1 VIYYLLYPLHE
12 QFNALNVLRYVPFR
26 AIAAALT
33 ALGVTFGLYPW
44 FIRRLQSRQ
53 IGQVVRKEG
62 PEGHLSKAGTP
73 TMGGALILLA
83 LIIST
88 VLWADPG
95 NLMVWVVTAVTA
107 AYGVIGYVDDAA
119 KIRNKDT
126 RGLPGRWKL
135 ILQFAVAIAIS
146 AYLFYGDRGLPPDWL
161 AIRLR
166 LSVPFVAFDNPH
178 LVKAAGMAAAAASG
192 GVSLP
197 PWAYVGF
204 ASVRIV
210 GFSNAVNLTDGLDR
224 LAIGPVMINAGTFM
238 ILAYI
243 AGVTFFGNVLAD
255 YLFVPSLPSAIE
267 LSIYCG
273 ALMGAGFGFLW
284 YNTYPAQVFMGDVG
298 SLALGGGIG
307 SLAVM
312 TKNELLSLLLGGIFV
327 VEAIS
332 VIGQVASYKL
342 FKKRIFLMAPI
353 HHHFEEKGWPEPR
366 IIVRFWII
374 GIMLALA
381 SLATLKLR

>member
-1 VIYYLLYPLHE
+1 MIYYFLYPLHDHPSLG
-12 QFNALNVLRYVPFR
+12 FLNVLRYVPFR

-33 ALGVTFGLYPW
+33 ALAVTWGLYPW

-53 IGQVVRKEG
+53 IGQVIRAEG

-95 NLMVWVVTAVTA
+95 SSMVWVVTAVTS
-107 AYGVIGYVDDAA
+107 AYGVVGYIDDAA
-119 KIRNKDT
+119 KIRKKDT
-126 RGLPGRWKL
+126 GGLSGRWKL
-135 ILQFAVAIAIS
+135 ILQFAVAIGIGV
-146 AYLFYGDRGLPPDWL
+146 YLWYGAAGLPEDWI
-161 AIRLR
+161 AIRNR
-166 LSVPFVAFDNPH
+166 LSVPFLAFDRSPIE
-178 LVKAAGMAAAAASG
+178 LPSWLYVMLAATCIA
-192 GVSLP
+192 
-197 PWAYVGF
+197 
-204 ASVRIV
+204 
-210 GFSNAVNLTDGLDR
+210 GFSNAVNLTDGLDG
-224 LAIGPVMINAGTFM
+224 LAIGPVMVNAGTYM
-238 ILAYI
+238 ILAYL
-243 AGVTFFGNVLAD
+243 AGVTFFGEDLAS
-255 YLFVPSLPSAIE
+255 YLRIAPLPSALE

-273 ALMGAGFGFLW
+273 ALIGAGFGFLW

-298 SLALGGGIG
+298 ALALGGGLG

-327 VEAIS
+327 VEALS

-342 FKKRIFLMAPI
+342 FKKRILLMAPI
-353 HHHFEEKGWPEPR
+353 HHHFEKKGWPEPR
-366 IIVRFWII
+366 VIVRFWII
-374 GIMLALA
+374 SVMLALA

>member
-1 VIYYLLYPLHE
+1 MIYYFLYPLHDE
-12 QFNALNVLRYVPFR
+12 FGALNVLRYVPFR
-26 AIAAALT
+26 AIAASLT
-33 ALGVTFGLYPW
+33 ALGVAFGLYPW

-53 IGQVVRKEG
+53 IGQVIRKEG

-95 NLMVWVVTAVTA
+95 NFMVWVVTAVTA
-107 AYGVIGYVDDAA
+107 LYGVVGYIDDAA
-119 KIRNKDT
+119 KIRKKST
-126 RGLPGRWKL
+126 GGLAGRWKL
-135 ILQFAVAIAIS
+135 VLQFAVAIGLCC
-146 AYLFYGDRGLPPDWL
+146 YLWYGHVGLPADWL
-161 AIRLR
+161 AIRNR
-166 LSVPFVAFDNPH
+166 LAVPFLAFDNPQ
-178 LVKAAGMAAAAASG
+178 LIKALGAAAAAPG
-192 GVSLP
+192 LELP
-197 PWAYVGF
+197 PWAYVIF
-204 ASVRIV
+204 ASICIV
-210 GFSNAVNLTDGLDR
+210 GFSNGVNLTDGLDG
-224 LAIGPVMINAGTFM
+224 LAIGPVMVNAGTFM
-238 ILAYI
+238 ILAYL
-243 AGVTFFGNVLAD
+243 AGVTFFGRDLAE
-255 YLFVPSLPSAIE
+255 YLRIPSLPSAIE

-312 TKNELLSLLLGGIFV
+312 TKNELLALLLGGIFV
-327 VEAIS
+327 VEVVS

-353 HHHFEEKGWPEPR
+353 HHHFEKKGWPEPR

-374 GIMLALA
+374 SIMLALA

>member
-1 VIYYLLYPLHE
+1 MIYHFLYPLRDE
-12 QFNALNVLRYVPFR
+12 IGFLNVLRYVPFR

-53 IGQVVRKEG
+53 IGQVIRKEG

-88 VLWADPG
+88 VLWADPS
-95 NLMVWVVTAVTA
+95 NFMVWVVTAVTA
-107 AYGVIGYVDDAA
+107 SYGVIGYVDDAA
-119 KIRNKDT
+119 KIRKKDT
-126 RGLPGRWKL
+126 GGLAGRYKL
-135 ILQFAVAIAIS
+135 LLQFAVAIALGI
-146 AYLFYGDRGLPPDWL
+146 YLWYGETGLPSDWL
-161 AIRLR
+161 EVRDR
-166 LSVPFVAFDNPH
+166 LSVPFLSYERVPIVVPKW
-178 LVKAAGMAAAAASG
+178 L
-192 GVSLP
+192 
-197 PWAYVGF
+197 YVLF
-204 ASVRIV
+204 ASVCIV
-210 GFSNAVNLTDGLDR
+210 GTSNAVNLTDGLDG
-224 LAIGPVMINAGTFM
+224 LAIGPVMVNAGTYM
-238 ILAYI
+238 ILAYLT
-243 AGVTFFGNVLAD
+243 GVAFFGYSLAA
-255 YLFVPSLPSAIE
+255 YLRIPSIPSAIE

-273 ALMGAGFGFLW
+273 ALIGSGFGFLW

-312 TKNELLSLLLGGIFV
+312 TKNELLSLLLGGIFL

-332 VIGQVASYKL
+332 VIGQVASYKM

-353 HHHFEEKGWPEPR
+353 HHHFEKLGWPEPR

-374 GIMLALA
+374 SVMLALA

>member
-1 VIYYLLYPLHE
+1 MIYYFLYPLSDNPALG
-12 QFNALNVLRYVPFR
+12 FLNVLRYVPFR

-62 PEGHLSKAGTP
+62 PEAHLSKAGTP

-95 NLMVWVVTAVTA
+95 NFMVWVVTAVTT
-107 AYGVIGYVDDAA
+107 AYGVVGYVDDAR
-119 KIRNKDT
+119 KIRKKDT
-126 RGLPGRWKL
+126 GGLAGRWKL
-135 ILQFAVAIAIS
+135 VFQFAVAFGICGYLWYGDAGLPHDWIAIR
-146 AYLFYGDRGLPPDWL
+146 DRVSLPFL
-161 AIRLR
+161 
-166 LSVPFVAFDNPH
+166 AFD
-178 LVKAAGMAAAAASG
+178 KQAI
-192 GVSLP
+192 SLP
-197 PWAYVGF
+197 PWLYVIF
-204 ASVRIV
+204 ASVCIV
-210 GFSNAVNLTDGLDR
+210 GFSNAVNLTDGLDG
-224 LAIGPVMINAGTFM
+224 LAIGPVMINSGTYM
-238 ILAYI
+238 ILAYL
-243 AGVTFFGNVLAD
+243 AGVTFFGSDLAA
-255 YLFVPSLPSAIE
+255 YLRIPSLPSAIE
-267 LSIYCG
+267 LSVYCA
-273 ALMGAGFGFLW
+273 ALIGAGFGFLW

-332 VIGQVASYKL
+332 VIGQVASYKM

-353 HHHFEEKGWPEPR
+353 HHHFEKKGWPEPR
-366 IIVRFWII
+366 VIVRFWII
-374 GIMLALA
+374 SIMLAMA
-381 SLATLKLR
+381 TLATLKLR

>member
-1 VIYYLLYPLHE
+1 MIYYFLYPLSDHPA
-12 QFNALNVLRYVPFR
+12 FGFLNVLRYVPFR

-33 ALGVTFGLYPW
+33 ALGVTWGLYPW

-62 PEGHLSKAGTP
+62 PAAHLSKAGTP

-88 VLWADPG
+88 VLWADPA
-95 NLMVWVVTAVTA
+95 NFMVWVVTAVTT
-107 AYGVIGYVDDAA
+107 AYGVVGYVDDAR
-119 KIRNKDT
+119 KIRKKDT
-126 RGLPGRWKL
+126 GGLAGRWKL
-135 ILQFAVAIAIS
+135 VLQFAVALS
-146 AYLFYGDRGLPPDWL
+146 LCAYLWYGEAGLPQDWI
-161 AIRLR
+161 ALR
-166 LSVPFVAFDNPH
+166 DRISLPFLAFDRHPIE
-178 LVKAAGMAAAAASG
+178 
-192 GVSLP
+192 LP
-197 PWAYVGF
+197 PWAYVLF
-204 ASVRIV
+204 AAVCIV
-210 GFSNAVNLTDGLDR
+210 GFSNAVNLTDGLDG
-224 LAIGPVMINAGTFM
+224 LAIGPVMVNSATYM
-238 ILAYI
+238 VLAYL
-243 AGVTFFGNVLAD
+243 AGVTFFGYDLAM
-255 YLFVPSLPSAIE
+255 YLRIPSLPSAIE
-267 LSIYCG
+267 LSVYCA
-273 ALMGAGFGFLW
+273 ALIGAGFGFLW

-327 VEAIS
+327 LEAVS

-353 HHHFEEKGWPEPR
+353 HHHFEKKGWPEPR
-366 IIVRFWII
+366 VIVRFWILSV
-374 GIMLALA
+374 MLALA

>member
-1 VIYYLLYPLHE
+1 MLYYLLYPLRDIE
-12 QFNALNVLRYVPFR
+12 GLGFLNVLRYVPFR
-26 AIAAALT
+26 AIAASLT

-62 PEGHLSKAGTP
+62 PESHLSKAGTP

-88 VLWADPG
+88 LLWADPS
-95 NLMVWVVTAVTA
+95 NFMVWVVTAVTS

-119 KIRNKDT
+119 KIRKNNT
-126 RGLPGRWKL
+126 GGLAGRWKL
-135 ILQFAVAIAIS
+135 LLQFAVALGIGT
-146 AYLFYGDRGLPPDWL
+146 YLWYGEGGLPADWIE
-161 AIRLR
+161 IRNR
-166 LSVPFVAFDNPH
+166 VNVPFLAFERVP
-178 LVKAAGMAAAAASG
+178 VE
-192 GVSLP
+192 LP
-197 PWAYVGF
+197 PWLYVIF
-204 ASVRIV
+204 AAICIV
-210 GFSNAVNLTDGLDR
+210 GFSNAVNLTDGLDG
-224 LAIGPVMINAGTFM
+224 LAIGPVMVNSGTFM
-238 ILAYI
+238 VLAYLT
-243 AGVTFFGNVLAD
+243 GVTFFGQNLAD
-255 YLFVPSLPSAIE
+255 YLRIPSLPSAIE
-267 LSIYCG
+267 LSVYCG
-273 ALMGAGFGFLW
+273 ALVGAGFGFLW

-307 SLAVM
+307 ALAVM

-332 VIGQVASYKL
+332 VIGQVVSFKL

-353 HHHFEEKGWPEPR
+353 HHHFEKKGWPEPR

-374 GIMLALA
+374 SIMLALA